1 MGWLSEKLYMHVK
14 AFFEAIAF
22 LKAKNQCDR
31 QNFQVNVIIMAKP
44 FWFGDLWRNYFYVR
58 MS

>member
-1 MGWLSEKLYMHVK
+1 MLKHFLRRSPFSKLK
-14 AFFEAIAF
+14 I
-22 LKAKNQCDR
+22 NSDR

-44 FWFGDLWRNYFYVR
+44 FWFGDLWRNYLDVR